1 MDWEKVFSLFG
12 VEEEDTTEGLED
24 FRNTPFF
31 KIRMFMK
38 LIQNG
43 MNFKK
48 QVLSFFKKSN
58 KELNE
63 ADIDKAGDY
72 MMFVRA
78 FYWVEQLE
86 LNKLTELDLKYINIS
101 DLMMCIDY
109 SISYFE
115 GNEEYEKCAVLKK
128 FQDHMQKIKKPLD

>member
-1 MDWEKVFSLFG
+1 
-12 VEEEDTTEGLED
+12 
-24 FRNTPFF
+24 
-31 KIRMFMK
+31 MK

-86 LNKLTELDLKYINIS
+86 LDKLTELDLKYIDIN
-101 DLMMCIDY
+101 DLMMCINY